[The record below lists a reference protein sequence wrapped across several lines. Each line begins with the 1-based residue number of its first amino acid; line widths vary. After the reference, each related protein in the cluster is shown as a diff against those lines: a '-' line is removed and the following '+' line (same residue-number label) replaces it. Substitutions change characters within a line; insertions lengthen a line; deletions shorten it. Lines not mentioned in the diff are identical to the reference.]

1 MPQVL
6 DVTILLK
13 ELNATD
19 AKRKEQTE
27 ELQSEDIFNLL
38 FITYLNFYLTFLFYS
53 VFYSTKTYLHE

>member
-19 AKRKEQTE
+19 AKRKEQTK